1 MSQPTKQ
8 EMSLFLLVIAF
19 IAFISL
25 GLPDGLLGVAWPSMH
40 EAFSVP
46 VNSMGFLILGG
57 TMGYVVSTFLS
68 GKLVRLMGVG
78 RLLSL
83 SCFLTASALFGYT
96 ISPAFPL
103 TIALGF
109 VAGLGG
115 GAIDAGINNYISH
128 HYRKMLFLLHAMFGI
143 GTTIGPLIM
152 NIALNTATWR
162 AGYWVV
168 AGFQL
173 LLSITFF
180 FTAKRWDAEKTSDE
194 DAPKQSQKHAR
205 LRETI
210 KLPIVLL
217 GMAFFLLY
225 TGIEVSVGQWSY
237 TILTEARAIDTNT
250 AALFVGLYWGAFTL
264 GRFVSPVIVNLISER
279 RFMQLGMIAMV
290 LGTLLMWLNIPTI
303 SLLALPL
310 IGFSLA
316 PMFPAMIGSTQDRLP
331 EEHVDNAIG
340 FQIGMAGFGAG
351 VLATSGGAIAGILDL
366 NAISLM
372 NFIVALAIFALYE
385 IIMRAG
391 EKTKRELKEA
401 QDG

>member
-1 MSQPTKQ
+1 MSQQTKQ

-19 IAFISL
+19 VAFISL

-40 EAFSVP
+40 ESFSVP

-57 TMGYVVSTFLS
+57 TLGYVVSTFLS

-83 SCFLTASALFGYT
+83 SCLLTASALFGYT
-96 ISPAFPL
+96 VSPVFEL

-109 VAGLGG
+109 VSGLGA

-128 HYRKMLFLLHAMFGI
+128 HHRKMLFLLHAMFGI
-143 GTTIGPLIM
+143 GTTTGPLIM

-162 AGYWVV
+162 AGYWIV

-173 LLSITFF
+173 ILSITFF
-180 FTAKRWDAEKTSDE
+180 LTAKRWDDEKTADE
-194 DAPKQSQKHAR
+194 DSPKQPQKHAR

-210 KLPIVLL
+210 QLPLVWLS
-217 GMAFFLLY
+217 MAFFLLY

-237 TILTEARAIDTNT
+237 TILTEARAIGTNT

-264 GRFVSPVIVNLISER
+264 GRFVSPIIVSWISEA
-279 RFMQLGMIAMV
+279 RFVQLGMVGIV
-290 LGTLLMWLNIPTI
+290 LGTFVMWLNLPTI

-316 PMFPAMIGSTQDRLP
+316 PMFPSMIGSTQDRLP
-331 EEHVDNAIG
+331 EEHVNNAIG

-351 VLATSGGAIAGILDL
+351 ILATSGGAIAGILGL

-372 NFIVALAIFALYE
+372 NFLVALAIFILYE

-391 EKTKRELKEA
+391 EKAKRGLA
-401 QDG
+401 NN

>member
-180 FTAKRWDAEKTSDE
+180 ITAKRWDDEKTSDE
-194 DAPKQSQKHAR
+194 DAPKQPQKHAR

-385 IIMRAG
+385 IIMQAG
-391 EKTKRELKEA
+391 EKAKRELKSEA
-401 QDG
+401 S

>member
-1 MSQPTKQ
+1 MTQEIKQ
-8 EMSLFLLVIAF
+8 EMSRFLLIIAF
-19 IAFISL
+19 VAFISL

-40 EAFSVP
+40 ESFGVP

-57 TMGYVVSTFLS
+57 TLGYVVSTFVS

-109 VAGLGG
+109 VSGLGA

-152 NIALNTATWR
+152 NTALNLATWR

-168 AGFQL
+168 GAFQVIL
-173 LLSITFF
+173 AITFF
-180 FTAKRWDAEKTSDE
+180 FTAKRWDDEKTSDE
-194 DAPKQSQKHAR
+194 DAPKPEQKHAK

-210 KLPIVLL
+210 RLPLVWMS
-217 GMAFFLLY
+217 MAFFLIY
-225 TGIEVSVGQWSY
+225 TGIEVNVGQWSY
-237 TILTEARAIDTNT
+237 TIMTEARGVDTNT
-250 AALFVGLYWGAFTL
+250 AALFIGLYWGFFTF
-264 GRFVSPVIVNLISER
+264 GRFVSPIIVSWISER
-279 RFMQLGMIAMV
+279 RFMQLGMIGIVVGTFV
-290 LGTLLMWLNIPTI
+290 LWLNIPTL

-310 IGFSLA
+310 IGFALA
-316 PMFPAMIGSTQDRLP
+316 PIFPAMVGSTQDRLP
-331 EEHVDNAIG
+331 EEHVNNAIG

-351 VLATSGGAIAGILDL
+351 ILATSGGFVAQVLDL
-366 NAISLM
+366 NAITLM
-372 NFIVALAIFALYE
+372 NFLVACAIFALYE
-385 IIMRAG
+385 AITWAG
-391 EKTKRELKEA
+391 KSKR
-401 QDG
+401 G